1 MDHPQEIDIEATE
14 DINGNVK
21 DVEPPTGDAYTE
33 RSESAPSVASPGS
46 EPRQPESA
54 RSAAEEP
61 QESARSEAPL
71 ESHRGGDANEFIDS
85 QPVEESPRGMQMWEL
100 MDAC

>member
-33 RSESAPSVASPGS
+33 RSESAPSLASPGS

-61 QESARSEAPL
+61 QES
-71 ESHRGGDANEFIDS
+71 HRDEDANEFIDT
-85 QPVEESPRGMQMWEL
+85 QPVEASPRGMQTR
-100 MDAC
+100 